1 MAVKT
6 IRKYKGIVNSNQILN
21 YIMKYIFVFVA
32 LIVINCL
39 ADDEI
44 PKCTLRSHYS
54 IVGTWKLP
62 HVPNLE
68 GKHFRQFSFYRTN
81 YFYRANMVD
90 MISTNCFAY
99 GGTYSCFDST
109 IIMEYGDPMN
119 EYSSVTH
126 NLRVIK
132 LDSNVL
138 CFRGLYN
145 DYDTICCQRIK

>member
-1 MAVKT
+1 
-6 IRKYKGIVNSNQILN
+6 
-21 YIMKYIFVFVA
+21 MKYIFVFVA

-62 HVPNLE
+62 HVANLE

-81 YFYRANMVD
+81 YFYRANMMD

-99 GGTYSCFDST
+99 WGTYSCFDST

-119 EYSSVTH
+119 ENSSVTH

-132 LDSNVL
+132 LDSNFL